1 MVKYRFPYKLR
12 DGKTFPMIPVSVGYG
27 RKRWDIYALLDS
39 GASIFLFTR
48 ELGEKIGLDIEKGIK
63 DDLGGIGNG
72 MVVYKHKIN
81 LKVRNKI
88 FKIEA
93 AFSKERFF
101 DINII
106 GRKDVFNKMNITFI
120 CDKEIIL
127 DII

>member
-1 MVKYRFPYKLR
+1 MVKYRFPYAIR
-12 DGKTFPMIPVSVGYG
+12 DGKSYPMIRVFVGYG
-27 RKRWDIYALLDS
+27 KKWADIYALLDS
-39 GASIFLFTR
+39 GASISLFTR

-63 DDLGGIGNG
+63 DVLGGIGNG

-81 LKVRNKI
+81 LKVRDEI

-106 GRKDVFNKMNITFI
+106 GRKDFFNKMNITFAR
-120 CDKEIIL
+120 DKEIVIE
-127 DII
+127 II

>member
-1 MVKYRFPYKLR
+1 
-12 DGKTFPMIPVSVGYG
+12 
-27 RKRWDIYALLDS
+27 KRWDIYALLDS
-39 GASIFLFTR
+39 GASISLFTR

-81 LKVRNKI
+81 LKVRDEI

-106 GRKDVFNKMNITFI
+106 GRKGVFNKMNITFI